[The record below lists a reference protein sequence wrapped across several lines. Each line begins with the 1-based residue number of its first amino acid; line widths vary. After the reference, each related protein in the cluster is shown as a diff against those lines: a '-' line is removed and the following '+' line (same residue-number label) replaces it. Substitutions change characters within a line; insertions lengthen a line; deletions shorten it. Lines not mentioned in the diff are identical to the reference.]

1 MSMQRLKKSTCIAI
15 FTIIMSAVV
24 TFPGSGNSAEN
35 KITNSLYAIRSGV
48 FIHDIDIL
56 GSSKE
61 NGFDL
66 NVELLFQSPE
76 WLECIWAPH
85 PHIGVAI
92 HSQGETNQIYSGL
105 TWEKLFKNNYFMNI
119 GLGLSLHDG
128 NQVCSD
134 DCHEKE
140 LGCALLFREAIEA
153 GYQIS
158 EHHTLSIIF
167 FHISN
172 ARLCRENDGMNHLGV
187 RYGYS
192 F

>member
-1 MSMQRLKKSTCIAI
+1 MDIIKKCTLITIFAI
-15 FTIIMSAVV
+15 TIGGVII
-24 TFPGSGNSAEN
+24 FPKSGSSAEN
-35 KITNSLYAIRSGV
+35 TYSNYLYAMRSGILV
-48 FIHDIDIL
+48 HDINML

-61 NGFDL
+61 NGVDF

-76 WLECIWAPH
+76 LLECIWAPH
-85 PHIGVAI
+85 PHLGVAI

-105 TWEKLFKNNYFMNI
+105 TWEKLFKNNLFMNI

-128 NQVCSD
+128 NQVCPD
-134 DCHEKE
+134 GCHEKE
-140 LGCALLFREAIEA
+140 LGCALLFREALEA
-153 GYQIS
+153 GYQLNQ
-158 EHHTLSIIF
+158 HHTLSIIF

-172 ARLCRENDGMNHLGV
+172 ARLCRENDGMNHLGI